1 MQYRPIIFSDPMVRA
16 ILAGRKTQTRRIVNP
31 QPPEYIDELHDGELR
46 KRAPYR
52 LECNET
58 GSILGQGF
66 EDDDDHLYQCRQG
79 VPGDRLWVRESFCR
93 KADDEGMPVWNA
105 SGNLDATC
113 YYFRADGVEVR
124 KVDGDGFTEFRKN
137 GTEASPWS
145 SPIYMPRHASRIT
158 LEVVSVRVER
168 VQDISEED
176 LRAELDWSRIA
187 IPDDS
192 DPWGVFADL
201 WSDINGPESWD
212 ANPWVWVIEFRRVEY
227 VT

>member
-1 MQYRPIIFSDPMVRA
+1 MKERPIIFSGPMVRA

-31 QPPEYIDELHDGELR
+31 QPPEYIDELHDGQLR

-66 EDDDDHLYQCRQG
+66 QDDDDHCYQCRQG
-79 VPGDRLWVRESFCR
+79 VSGDRLWVRERFSI
-93 KADDEGMPVWNA
+93 
-105 SGNLDATC
+105 ATERHEPDGHAWMT
-113 YYFRADGVEVR
+113 YDADGTREEF
-124 KVDGDGFTEFRKN
+124 DGSEITMNRIKLGKRYP
-137 GTEASPWS
+137 S
-145 SPIYMPRHASRIT
+145 IHMPRWASRLT

-201 WSDINGPESWD
+201 WSVINGPESWN
-212 ANPWVWVIEFRRVEY
+212 ANPWVWVIEFRRVEGEQ
-227 VT
+227 